1 MPKLKYILKE
11 VKREKA
17 MIGIG
22 SRLPITPSIL
32 RKLKKVWGGH
42 SGEMGYQNIV
52 GNMLPVLL
60 CFL

>member
-1 MPKLKYILKE
+1 
-11 VKREKA
+11 

-22 SRLPITPSIL
+22 SRLLITPSIL
-32 RKLKKVWGGH
+32 RKLKQVWGGH